1 MPLYES
7 PERQKEVEEELAHT
21 WTKFRAGDTCKVVGG
36 YPDLIDQEVT
46 IRFPY
51 AFPIDGEQ
59 SYISNQTP
67 CPFKESE
74 LEFVRQ
80 ELYRR

>member
-1 MPLYES
+1 MPLYEN
-7 PERQKEVEEELAHT
+7 PERIAEVEEELSRT

-36 YPDLIDQEVT
+36 YPDLIGLEVT
-46 IRFPY
+46 IKFPY

-80 ELYRR
+80 NLYGR